1 MGWGMLGGVREGRD
15 CLKVQA
21 QAQGAHFSGHA
32 CSEVLQIYQH
42 GRCQP
47 PHPPFIIVAL
57 LFVHSWFGDL
67 DG

>member
-1 MGWGMLGGVREGRD
+1 MGEVRERRD
-15 CLKVQA
+15 CLKV

-47 PHPPFIIVAL
+47 PPLIIVAL
-57 LFVHSWFGDL
+57 LFLPSWFGDL